1 MLRDHLRGRRNLL
14 AGLLIA
20 TAAIGSSIT
29 TAQNFFAQDDVVL
42 LLEDVRA
49 RDLTLVGRIFTEGY
63 WPPPFRRDL
72 YRPLTST
79 LISLE
84 WQLGD
89 GAPFSYK
96 CVQIAI
102 YAASSIAV
110 LILALQLLPFWGAV
124 AAALFF
130 AVHPVHV
137 EAVALAVNQA
147 EVMVGLIAALAVAW
161 YINRRREGPLD
172 WKAAFGLGLTTLI
185 AAHFKETGLMIAP
198 LLVATELFV
207 IPATPGRWRVTRPIW
222 LVQLLA
228 GTVTIA
234 IRSLIQTDGLS
245 GTFVAEVFEGSTAWN
260 RFETML
266 RVVPEWLRLHLWP
279 ATLQAD
285 YSPQVITQATGWGY
299 DQWLGL
305 AIIVLVGVLA
315 VRLFR
320 RAPIIT
326 FGVAWVAIAIFP
338 VSNVL
343 IPTGIPMAE
352 RTLFLSSVGAML
364 AVVAFGLE
372 GLRGISAQRKQLAQR
387 LAAGFVVVVVLL
399 GASRSYSRHKVWHN
413 SMTMWSQTVVDAPT
427 GYRSW
432 VAFGSLAYRIL
443 GHDRGFNAYHI
454 ALKLYDKAE
463 GPIIQLAEWYRVDN
477 QCPTAIPLYYQALAL
492 REFAPA
498 MASLAACLAWEGD
511 YKAAQEISLRG
522 LKTGY
527 YGGVFHV
534 WFRTA
539 LDAERNNA
547 PIHSVRF
554 PPGHGFLFNE
564 PAPNPAGVEMGGK
577 PGSEPAAATP

>member
-1 MLRDHLRGRRNLL
+1 MLRHRLRGRRNLL
-14 AGLLIA
+14 AGLLVA
-20 TAAIGSSIT
+20 MAAIGSSIST
-29 TAQNFFAQDDVVL
+29 RHNFFAQDDVPLVI
-42 LLEDVRA
+42 EDARA
-49 RDLTLVGRIFTEGY
+49 HDIKLVDRIFTEGY
-63 WPPPFRRDL
+63 WPPPYPRDL
-72 YRPLTST
+72 YRPLTSL

-84 WQLGD
+84 WQMGG

-147 EVMVGLIAALAVAW
+147 EVIVGLIASLAVAW

-172 WKAAFGLGLTTLI
+172 LRAAFGLGLTTLI

-207 IPATPGRWRVTRPIW
+207 IPATPGRWRLTRPVW

-228 GTVTIA
+228 GTITIA
-234 IRSLIQTDGLS
+234 IRSQVQTDRLS
-245 GTFVAEVFEGSTAWN
+245 GTFIAEVFEHSTVWN

-285 YSPQVITQATGWGY
+285 YSPQVITQATGWAY

-315 VRLFR
+315 IRLFR
-320 RAPIIT
+320 RAPIVL
-326 FGVAWVAIAIFP
+326 FGVAWVAIALFP

-343 IPTGIPMAE
+343 VPTGIPMAE
-352 RTLFLSSVGAML
+352 RTLFLSSIGAML

-372 GLRGISAQRKQLAQR
+372 GLRGIAPERRQLAGR
-387 LAAGFVVVVVLL
+387 LAAAFVVVVAIL
-399 GASRSYSRHKVWHN
+399 GVSRSYSRHKIWRN
-413 SMTMWSQTVVDAPT
+413 SMTMWSQTVVDAPD

-432 VAFGSLAYRIL
+432 VAFGSLAYRIV
-443 GHDRGFNAYHI
+443 GHERGINAYHI
-454 ALKLYDKAE
+454 ALRLYDKAE
-463 GPIIQLAEWYRVDN
+463 GPIIQLAEWYRVAD
-477 QCPTAIPLYYQALAL
+477 QCPTAIPLYYKALAL

-511 YKAAQEISLRG
+511 YAATKAIALRG
-522 LKTGY
+522 LRTGY

-539 LDAERNNA
+539 LDAERSHA
-547 PIHSVRF
+547 PIHTVRF
-554 PPGHGFLFNE
+554 PAGHGYLFNE

-577 PGSEPAAATP
+577 LVAEPAVEKP